1 MIHKYTNTKFKGGWA
16 WPTWAERAN
25 GSGSTLLRLSKKYFK
40 ENQSESTLDIVFPLF
55 WLQKANFTMWGRGAP
70 SGKKK
75 NAEDCAYFVIHK
87 GLMVWRDLPCGWV
100 FVLYSGLEWFAESR
114 DQNVQGEEVGVVCQ
128 RGEAVLTAPASTS
141 SNTTSEKTAA
151 KEKELTKL
159 YNRSR
164 F

>member
-1 MIHKYTNTKFKGGWA
+1 MIHKYKIQRWLGLTDMGREGEWVWLHSSQVEQKIFQR
-16 WPTWAERAN
+16 E
-25 GSGSTLLRLSKKYFK
+25 SKRI
-40 ENQSESTLDIVFPLF
+40 NPRHSFPLF

-128 RGEAVLTAPASTS
+128 RGEAVLTAPASTF
-141 SNTTSEKTAA
+141 SNTTYEKTAA

-159 YNRSR
+159 YNQSR